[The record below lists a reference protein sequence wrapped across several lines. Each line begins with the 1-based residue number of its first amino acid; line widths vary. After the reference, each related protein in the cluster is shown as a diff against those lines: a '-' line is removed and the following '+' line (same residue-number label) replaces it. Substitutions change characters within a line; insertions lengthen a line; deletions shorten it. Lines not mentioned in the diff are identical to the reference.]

1 MKIACFIR
9 RSPPMTYFV
18 NRINEVH
25 PVRVAVVE
33 SPSLKKTVKNKLRT
47 AGLTGLAETIRNKLY
62 ERMNRRKHVDDYN
75 KHFGNKWYSLDP
87 QIDLIEVENINE
99 ARVQECLQM
108 EKPLIILDHG
118 TSIVKKHILEA
129 ADLALNLHWGLSP
142 YYRGTACTEWALI
155 NWDPLNIGVTIHKLG
170 KAIDGGDIVAQAR
183 ADVSADDTVHSLNMQ
198 LTRLGTELIIE
209 TLNRIKARKEVIFE
223 PQDYSRGYLTTN
235 KQMTKS
241 LRRQVEYIEKN
252 GIVKLMLK
260 KPARRMRLPIVEI
273 GSCCGK
279 VGPNGEQHWRPLSP

>member
-1 MKIACFIR
+1 MI
-9 RSPPMTYFV
+9 YFV

-25 PVRVAVVE
+25 PVGLVVVE
-33 SPSLKKTVKNKLRT
+33 TPSLKKTVKKKLRT
-47 AGLTGLAETIRNKLY
+47 AGLAGLAESFRNKLC
-62 ERMNRRKHVDDYN
+62 ERMNRRKHVDDCN
-75 KHFGNKWYSLDP
+75 KHFGDKWYRLDP

-99 ARVQECLQM
+99 TGVQQRLEM
-108 EKPLIILDHG
+108 EKPQIILDHG
-118 TSIVKKHILEA
+118 TSIVKKHILET

-155 NWDPLNIGVTIHKLG
+155 NWDPLNIGVTIHKLA
-170 KAIDGGDIVAQAR
+170 KVIDGGDIVAQAR

-209 TLNRIKARKEVIFE
+209 TLDRIKAHREVIFE
-223 PQDYSRGYLTTN
+223 PQDYSKGYLTTN

-252 GIVKLMLK
+252 GIVEIMLK
-260 KPARRMRLPIVEI
+260 KPARRKRLPIVEI
-273 GSCCGK
+273 ASSSGK
-279 VGPNGEQHWRPLSP
+279 GDPNGQQS